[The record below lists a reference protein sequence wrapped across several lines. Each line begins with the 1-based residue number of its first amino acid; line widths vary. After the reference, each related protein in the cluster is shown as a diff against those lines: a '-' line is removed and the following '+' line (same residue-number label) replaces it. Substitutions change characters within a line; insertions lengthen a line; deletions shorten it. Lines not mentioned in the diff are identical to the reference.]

1 MCFLLW
7 IVKKYAQLC
16 WTIRYRDIKASGI
29 YFVLYELMSGETK
42 DSLSPVSAIRIVF
55 AGGLAG

>member
-1 MCFLLW
+1 MHSCSTT
-7 IVKKYAQLC
+7 Y
-16 WTIRYRDIKASGI
+16 YRDIKASGI

-42 DSLSPVSAIRIVF
+42 ESLSVVSAIRIIL

>member
-1 MCFLLW
+1 M
-7 IVKKYAQLC
+7 YAVIL
-16 WTIRYRDIKASGI
+16 TIPYRDIKASGI
-29 YFVLYELMSGETK
+29 YFVLYESMSGETK